1 MYTALLR
8 HKMRNSAKCWRRLQE
23 VKTLQNRPTTSNI
36 KISLHINLQNTKL
49 TCYKIIQNKKA
60 LE

>member
-49 TCYKIIQNKKA
+49 TCYKIIQN
-60 LE
+60 